1 MKDRIN
7 TLIQSENLTPAKF
20 ADELGVQR
28 SSISHILSGRNL
40 PSYDL
45 ISKILTKFPNVEA
58 EWLILGKGSQYKS
71 TQSKLTNTI
80 QNNLFQSAEKP
91 LEKAPESIV
100 NPIKIDNPDKQ
111 DASIKGKFTN
121 VNFANRIV
129 IFYNDNTF
137 KEYFPSN
144 K

>member
-45 ISKILTKFPNVEA
+45 ISKILTKFPKIEA
-58 EWLILGKGSQYKS
+58 EWLILGNGSQYKS
-71 TQSKLTNTI
+71 TQSKLTNVI
-80 QNNLFQSAEKP
+80 QNDLFQSAEKP
-91 LEKAPESIV
+91 MEKTPESNV
-100 NPIKIDNPDKQ
+100 NPIKIDSPDKQ
-111 DASIKGKFTN
+111 DVSNKGKFTN
-121 VNFANRIV
+121 VNYTNRIV